1 GGGRALEGTVGDLR
15 WPTPSAPRPAVIVS
29 LTPGTM
35 WMIGHAIRTVRATKA
50 CPLAEAGWSEAR
62 HGRLLHNSGQR
73 PYNGGQLLHNSGQ
86 LLPDCDAYACPR
98 RVWALCRSAGDR
110 RVTLGAAI
118 DYSRLPTIGRRGIP
132 ALSVIATVRPG
143 ITQWGRTRPV
153 RGHARRPF

>member
-1 GGGRALEGTVGDLR
+1 CDSEEYTGLHYASFPVGNVWHSKPWTGGGRALEGTVGDLR
-15 WPTPSAPRPAVIVS
+15 SPTPSAPRPAVIVS

-62 HGRLLHNSGQR
+62 HGRLLHNGGQL

-98 RVWALCRSAGDR
+98 RVWALCRSA
-110 RVTLGAAI
+110 
-118 DYSRLPTIGRRGIP
+118 
-132 ALSVIATVRPG
+132 ATEG
-143 ITQWGRTRPV
+143 N
-153 RGHARRPF
+153 ARCGN